1 MEANDDILDELEMQ
15 KEPKVEV
22 EWQGTKWRHP
32 SSVLIGDNSCF
43 TKLRV

>member
-22 EWQGTKWRHP
+22 EWAGNEVEASIERAY
-32 SSVLIGDNSCF
+32 
-43 TKLRV
+43 RR